1 MTPLKEIGECLIVD
15 READYFFRP
24 SFEAMARIGTP
35 QEIVNAFYHL
45 HNDSVT
51 PMVKRAIEAYGYIPS
66 WLSDHMSGIQFAKS
80 AFVAA
85 HTVLTACCDEDVSPL
100 IGWLELGKS
109 GRWGF
114 VWHKGSMPASIML
127 LVAQSLITHGVV
139 GKAKVRQ
146 LQRHET
152 GGRTTEFKAFD
163 YISAARSHFGISRSE
178 ASQLTMTE
186 FQMLLAA
193 KYPDQKGFT
202 RDEYDA
208 VADDY
213 LKKQA
218 ARRAREKKN

>member
-24 SFEAMARIGTP
+24 SFEAMARIGSP
-35 QEIVNAFYHL
+35 EEIVSAFYHL
-45 HNDSVT
+45 HNDNVT

-66 WLSDHMSGIQFAKS
+66 WLSEYISGIQFAKP

-85 HTVLTACCDEDVSPL
+85 HTVLTACCDDDVSPL

-114 VWHKGSMPASIML
+114 VWHKGSMPASSML
-127 LVAQSLITHGVV
+127 IVAQSLITHGVV

-152 GGRTTEFKAFD
+152 GEHTTEFKAFE
-163 YISAARSHFGISRSE
+163 YISAARSHFGMSREE
-178 ASQLTMTE
+178 AEQLTMTE
-186 FQMLLAA
+186 LQMLLAA

-218 ARRAREKKN
+218 ARRARGN

>member
-15 READYFFRP
+15 HEADYFFRP
-24 SFEAMARIGTP
+24 SFEAMARIGSP
-35 QEIVNAFYHL
+35 QEIVSAFYHL
-45 HNDSVT
+45 HNDDVT

-66 WLSDHMSGIQFAKS
+66 WLSEHISSIQFAKP

-85 HTVLTACCDEDVSPL
+85 HTVLTACCDNDISPL

-114 VWHKGSMPASIML
+114 VWHKGSMPVSSML
-127 LVAQSLITHGVV
+127 IVAQSLITHGIV

-146 LQRHET
+146 LQRHGT
-152 GGRTTEFKAFD
+152 GERTSEFKAFD
-163 YISAARSHFGISRSE
+163 YISAARSHFGMNRAE
-178 ASQLTMTE
+178 ATQLTMTE

-202 RDEYDA
+202 REEYDA

-213 LKKQA
+213 MAKK
-218 ARRAREKKN
+218 ARSLAKAEAG

>member
-35 QEIVNAFYHL
+35 QEIVSAFYHL

-51 PMVKRAIEAYGYIPS
+51 PMVKRAIEAYGCIPS
-66 WLSDHMSGIQFAKS
+66 WLSEHMSGIQFTKP

-85 HTVLTACCDEDVSPL
+85 HTVLTVCCDDDISPL

-114 VWHKGSMPASIML
+114 VWHKGSMPTSSML

-152 GGRTTEFKAFD
+152 GERTTEFKAFE
-163 YISAARSHFGISRSE
+163 YISAARSHFGMSRAE

-186 FQMLLAA
+186 FQMLLTA

-202 RDEYDA
+202 RDEYDSI
-208 VADDY
+208 ADEY

-218 ARRAREKKN
+218 ARRAQAAK